1 MANHG
6 PLGKN
11 GPGKANEVIPP
22 ALLCTDSHISAT
34 DRTLLVTPPYHHE
47 SVDQRRLAEPASSA
61 PGLP

>member
-6 PLGKN
+6 ALGKN
-11 GPGKANEVIPP
+11 GPGKGNGVILH
-22 ALLCTDSHISAT
+22 ALCTDSRMLAT